1 MYPPAGLVLPSPEPD
16 IPVLKD
22 GATTGELLDWAYIR
36 GEIYR
41 QWGQESEADKAA
53 IRKWMEP

>member
-1 MYPPAGLVLPSPEPD
+1 VLPSPEPD